1 MDIKLTNME
10 NIQIRETDKFVEITP
25 VEGYVITD
33 WDREDIM
40 GYNSTT
46 MLIVPQGTDY
56 SSYYTIT
63 VEEDELIRQE
73 IDDIIKGM
81 L

>member
-33 WDREDIM
+33 WDKEDIM
-40 GYNSTT
+40 NYNSTT
-46 MLIVPQGTDY
+46 MLIVPKTVDY
-56 SSYYTIT
+56 SSYYTMT
-63 VEEDELIRQE
+63 VEEDERIRQE
-73 IDDIIKGM
+73 IDEIIKGM

>member
-10 NIQIRETDKFVEITP
+10 NVNIRETEKFVEITP

-33 WDREDIM
+33 WDKEDIM
-40 GYNSTT
+40 NYNSTT
-46 MLIVPQGTDY
+46 MLIVPKTADY

-63 VEEDELIRQE
+63 VEEDERIKAE
-73 IDDIIKGM
+73 IDEIIKGM